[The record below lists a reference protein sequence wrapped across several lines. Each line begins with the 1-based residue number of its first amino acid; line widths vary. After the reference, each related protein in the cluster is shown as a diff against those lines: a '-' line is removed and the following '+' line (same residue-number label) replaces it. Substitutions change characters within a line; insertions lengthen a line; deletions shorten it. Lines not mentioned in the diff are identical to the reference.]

1 MLGDETLQ
9 KKQHKHKRVQTSDSY
24 LDGIKV
30 SRSLNSQ
37 ANVLQSKS
45 NEIRQERV
53 NGRNKC
59 QSTHWPHNSDALV
72 HFQLVSVSLQRLA
85 FSI

>member
-1 MLGDETLQ
+1 MLGDEIVQ
-9 KKQHKHKRVQTSDSY
+9 KNKHTHKWVQTSDSY

-45 NEIRQERV
+45 NEIRQGGV
-53 NGRNKC
+53 KGGRSHK
-59 QSTHWPHNSDALV
+59 THNSDALV
-72 HFQLVSVSLQRLA
+72 HF
-85 FSI
+85 

>member
-1 MLGDETLQ
+1 MLGDET
-9 KKQHKHKRVQTSDSY
+9 HKWVQTSDSY

-45 NEIRQERV
+45 NKIWQERMKG
-53 NGRNKC
+53 GRNDQKK
-59 QSTHWPHNSDALV
+59 NALD
-72 HFQLVSVSLQRLA
+72 HFQQPSVLLQTR
-85 FSI
+85 INCRI